1 MKLIKIFISSV
12 QAEFSAER
20 KALHENLMSVPLL
33 SKFFTLF
40 AFKLLPSIDT
50 CYLIENNA
58 KKIGLKENDFIQEDT
73 FKTLLY
79 LVKQ

>member
-1 MKLIKIFISSV
+1 MKLIKIFISRV
-12 QAEFSAER
+12 QAKFYAER
-20 KALHENLMSVPLL
+20 KALNENLMWAPQLGN
-33 SKFFTLF
+33 FFTLF
-40 AFKLLPSIDT
+40 VFKLLPSIDT

-73 FKTLLY
+73 FKTLLN